1 MKRVFI
7 FSMCILL
14 ITTSIIV
21 NIPMGIYAADNDFT
35 LSITSEQANNFGPSL
50 SETEARNAVNN
61 HGDIYGSDHKLI
73 LRYTPMSDYNWTSA
87 DGTWYAKDNQV
98 VNYLRAK
105 TSLNSLG
112 AWFSI
117 GVNHPVPRALMKSLG
132 FLVGHDSS
140 LVTTMVD
147 TLTGNYNYLNDMTYS
162 ETDGLTIGKD
172 TVDSLKKKLEKQYFE
187 SIGCYYYE
195 ISGTPQ
201 KAVDDIKARYE
212 VEEDYVF
219 DFNKAD
225 DFDFAFTVNYYGR
238 LVDAAYAYNKSDYPY
253 LYFADVDNY
262 KQILNCVSDLSTTNC
277 FSKVAYP
284 LFQSTLDDDN
294 SYKNI
299 SIIGSYQ
306 HGNIVTYCT
315 RNENY
320 FTDYSNANFFM
331 KYDKSYDYNFKVYS
345 KDGSMPFIFKSYEAL
360 YNYVHGSQT
369 AYVSSKINEAS
380 EDLKLSIDDMNTDIT
395 DKLDEVIDSINS
407 KKEGMTADELQNA
420 IDKGLESLKK
430 DTGDIKD
437 NTSDI
442 KEDTGNILDVLKQQN
457 DILLQILGVTEYIA
471 YNKGEDNNNYT
482 IADVSNCF
490 NTMFS
495 SLQYAVLYG
504 VNKTG
509 QNEASTVSYAAYSV
523 DTYST
528 EDLDYRNGLFGK
540 FPFSVPYQLYEW
552 LQVLQTDPVAPMFN
566 YNYGFLIG
574 HTNEQAYDITFDLKQ
589 FESWAAVGKSFLR
602 LSFTLL
608 FAIGIYKRFKGEV

>member
-1 MKRVFI
+1 MKRVMV
-7 FSMCILL
+7 FSMYILL
-14 ITTSIIV
+14 MATSIII
-21 NIPMGIYAADNDFT
+21 NLPICIYAADNDFT
-35 LSITSEQANNFGPSL
+35 LSTDSGTNIPYSEAK
-50 SETEARNAVNN
+50 NAVNN
-61 HGDIYGSDHKLI
+61 KGDIYNAKHELMFAYLPTD
-73 LRYTPMSDYNWTSA
+73 DYNWSYGDIHFSDA
-87 DGTWYAKDNQV
+87 QV
-98 VNYLRAK
+98 MAVLQSNNGFNKWLAIKRAQL
-105 TSLNSLG
+105 SHSGLNR
-112 AWFSI
+112 F
-117 GVNHPVPRALMKSLG
+117 LMGSLG
-132 FLVGHDSS
+132 FLVGGDSS
-140 LVTTMVD
+140 LGTDLVD
-147 TLTGNYNYLNDMTYS
+147 NLMSNYNYLNDMTYS

-172 TVDSLKKKLEKQYFE
+172 TVDSLKKKLERQYFE

-219 DFNKAD
+219 DFNKAEN
-225 DFDFAFTVNYYGR
+225 FDFAFTVNYYGY
-238 LVDAAYAYNKSDYPY
+238 LVDTAYAYNKSDYPY